1 MVIITTKYHAV
12 YAAVEGVDYSWG
24 FLKSVYR
31 RRPLV
36 ERKGK
41 DNFNALVNKCICRKL
56 LTVDMVRKFS
66 RRAGWYMLAYRA
78 LKSGDMRRQAGRATE
93 ITHKMI
99 GKVEKE
105 TSSHCATL
113 DFDMDY
119 LEKVVTPEGYDFV
132 AEFKS

>member
-41 DNFNALVNKCICRKL
+41 DNFNATNASVENYSL
-56 LTVDMVRKFS
+56 LI
-66 RRAGWYMLAYRA
+66 W
-78 LKSGDMRRQAGRATE
+78 
-93 ITHKMI
+93 
-99 GKVEKE
+99 
-105 TSSHCATL
+105 
-113 DFDMDY
+113 
-119 LEKVVTPEGYDFV
+119 
-132 AEFKS
+132 